1 MVMDQET
8 LEEPRK
14 RVHHPVILVRHT
26 DIPGTSVSSQKNH
39 RDVRYVL
46 RISHMRN
53 ILHFWHDSP
62 VQSDSDLRICSMFAL
77 FLPLR
82 RLKILDPFR
91 DHQRILLEAV
101 HHDHILPFQLHTF
114 DATCQNIPRMN
125 AVPAVLYARMGSL
138 TAHVRFPGNDNTV
151 WLLNTCVR
159 RA

>member
-26 DIPGTSVSSQKNH
+26 DIPGTSVSSQKNDV
-39 RDVRYVL
+39 DVRYVL
-46 RISHMRN
+46 RISHMHN

-82 RLKILDPFR
+82 RLEIPLDLFR
-91 DHQRILLEAV
+91 DPQRILLEAV
-101 HHDHILPFQLHTF
+101 HHDRILPFQLHTF
-114 DATCQNIPRMN
+114 DATHQEHSK
-125 AVPAVLYARMGSL
+125 G
-138 TAHVRFPGNDNTV
+138 
-151 WLLNTCVR
+151 
-159 RA
+159 